1 MADFVNDKTI
11 DDKEEKE
18 EAGEG
23 DDNAPAP
30 EEEST
35 ATFTPVVQLETVE
48 VKTHEED
55 EAVVYKQ
62 RAKLFVFGETLL
74 DKGTGNKTWKE
85 RGVGEVKLLR
95 HKENSRIRILMR
107 QEKTMKVIVNHFL
120 DPRIGL
126 SVHTGSDK
134 SWIWVAYDFSDN
146 ELVETT
152 FAIRFSS
159 SENAQEFKGEFT
171 KAQKEMEVL
180 LAGGDSKAGTEE
192 ADAAATAIE
201 SLTVKDAEKSAEET
215 SEKGPSFIM
224 PSDSLFK
231 PLFREPTAHEV
242 VEEIDNAFNSGKIH
256 ITSMNS
262 DEITFAGL
270 GEPLLRLDTLA
281 DAAKLIKQKRHGV
294 PLRLK
299 TNGLVPSKFCD
310 KTAEVLKDAGIDM
323 ISVSLLADNAN
334 DYNKIMNPQNSA
346 TFADVCS
353 FVISCAEKELDVTC
367 TAVEQPGVNM
377 KNVRNLAISLGAR
390 DFVSSKYFP

>member
-146 ELVETT
+146 ELVET
-152 FAIRFSS
+152 
-159 SENAQEFKGEFT
+159 
-171 KAQKEMEVL
+171 
-180 LAGGDSKAGTEE
+180 
-192 ADAAATAIE
+192 
-201 SLTVKDAEKSAEET
+201 
-215 SEKGPSFIM
+215 
-224 PSDSLFK
+224 
-231 PLFREPTAHEV
+231 
-242 VEEIDNAFNSGKIH
+242 
-256 ITSMNS
+256 
-262 DEITFAGL
+262 
-270 GEPLLRLDTLA
+270 
-281 DAAKLIKQKRHGV
+281 
-294 PLRLK
+294 
-299 TNGLVPSKFCD
+299 
-310 KTAEVLKDAGIDM
+310 
-323 ISVSLLADNAN
+323 
-334 DYNKIMNPQNSA
+334 
-346 TFADVCS
+346 
-353 FVISCAEKELDVTC
+353 
-367 TAVEQPGVNM
+367 
-377 KNVRNLAISLGAR
+377 
-390 DFVSSKYFP
+390 